1 MLRIHKGYRLVILL
15 IGLFIFAF
23 ILSACGSD
31 STNNNKTN
39 HDQAEIENNNN
50 SELENTAEE
59 NEEENKDGEDL
70 GGFPTKAPAG
80 IRFEPAEQIKRLAVF
95 DYTSGAGNQQRI
107 EWLGEDELD
116 GVRVDKYYIIYNS
129 AYESLVFEAWMDDN
143 FDAVHVETLEESE
156 KEVLEAYVPSYIES
170 ILDPLVF
177 YDKYYRKNL
186 VTGDGELISHTT
198 EEQTLGSERLT
209 VHTIFI
215 YDDYTKAEYKV
226 YVAED
231 EYIEIYLD
239 LEMVKG
245 EEGQIKFK
253 TSINELEFR

>member
-1 MLRIHKGYRLVILL
+1 MVKLNRKYRLVVLVMSL
-15 IGLFIFAF
+15 FVIGLV
-23 ILSACGSD
+23 LSACGSD
-31 STNNNKTN
+31 NNNGNNGLSNT
-39 HDQAEIENNNN
+39 ENNNQVN
-50 SELENTAEE
+50 EGNTGTE
-59 NEEENKDGEDL
+59 DGEANNE
-70 GGFPTKAPAG
+70 GGETTGFPAQAPAS
-80 IRFEPAEQIKRLAVF
+80 ISFEPAEQIKRLAVF
-95 DYTSGAGNQQRI
+95 DYISGAEKNQRI
-107 EWLGEDELD
+107 EWLGEDEQD
-116 GVRVDKYYIIYNS
+116 GVRVDKYHIIYNS

-143 FDAVHVETLEESE
+143 FDVVHLETLEESQ

-198 EEQTLGSERLT
+198 EEQTLGSETLT

-226 YVAED
+226 FVAED

-253 TSINELEFR
+253 TTINELKFR